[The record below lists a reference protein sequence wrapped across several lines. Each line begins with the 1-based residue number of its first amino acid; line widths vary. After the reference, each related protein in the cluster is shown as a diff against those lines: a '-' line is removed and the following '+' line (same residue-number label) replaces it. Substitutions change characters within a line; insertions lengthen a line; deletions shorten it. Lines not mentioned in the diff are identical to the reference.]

1 MLTSI
6 LIQVCSIASP
16 FQQIDVYDFVDPKRT
31 SYESY
36 FRSLLPDDSYEGL
49 NPEFFSPNR
58 IIFLDGVSQSL
69 GKGTEAY
76 HEALVQPAMFAHEHP
91 RRVAIIGGGEGATL
105 REVLKHKSVEKVVMI
120 DIDEIMC
127 KESAR
132 LLYPDWNGCDDFPNS
147 TPSCFDDPR
156 ADVRYEDALSWFID
170 RYGDG
175 TCVECEEDEDEDE
188 SSDKESLHNSPEKF
202 DVIVSDAL
210 DPEDTV
216 EFANV
221 LYKSTLFWQSLYN
234 ALTDDGVLVIQL
246 GISPKLVDP
255 PDTVRKER
263 KVQVIKTLENI
274 GFKSNHA
281 YEEAHCAFEFPW
293 TFLVAC
299 KSDVCQSNW
308 YRNPAEMELAI
319 YKRIYPSK
327 SGLPLLKHFDGPVMA
342 TYQMPHKAVETVF
355 CRMKPAPEEC
365 KLGKEIL
372 PKLGVASTDAFD
384 VRRDS
389 RGNILSVNAM
399 VDIPKLSYVDN
410 GNTIRFS
417 ARTIKLISSINN
429 SGIPDLSPL
438 TNLINSSSIPL
449 NKVSCG

>member
-1 MLTSI
+1 MS
-6 LIQVCSIASP
+6 SP
-16 FQQIDVYDFVDPKRT
+16 
-31 SYESY
+31 
-36 FRSLLPDDSYEGL
+36 
-49 NPEFFSPNR
+49 
-58 IIFLDGVSQSL
+58 
-69 GKGTEAY
+69 A
-76 HEALVQPAMFAHEHP
+76 
-91 RRVAIIGGGEGATL
+91 
-105 REVLKHKSVEKVVMI
+105 
-120 DIDEIMC
+120 
-127 KESAR
+127 
-132 LLYPDWNGCDDFPNS
+132 
-147 TPSCFDDPR
+147 
-156 ADVRYEDALSWFID
+156 
-170 RYGDG
+170 
-175 TCVECEEDEDEDE
+175 
-188 SSDKESLHNSPEKF
+188 
-202 DVIVSDAL
+202 
-210 DPEDTV
+210 
-216 EFANV
+216 
-221 LYKSTLFWQSLYN
+221 
-234 ALTDDGVLVIQL
+234 
-246 GISPKLVDP
+246 
-255 PDTVRKER
+255 
-263 KVQVIKTLENI
+263 LENI

-429 SGIPDLSPL
+429 SCIPDLSPL

-449 NKVSCG
+449 NKGEDELYLSTGVPLLMKSSTQSNVIPFGLLLNQTNLGLNTTESFFFSTNDAALSTSRYSPFVDRHLPHLGHFVSISDISRGERVIAKCTELY